1 MNKIRKY
8 LTASVLFLLGGNI
21 IMAKS
26 DNHLEITKKEELKY
40 IKADPEH

>member
-1 MNKIRKY
+1 MNKIGKY

-26 DNHLEITKKEELKY
+26 DNHY
-40 IKADPEH
+40 YNF